1 MRKIHSG
8 SETRLSAV
16 LLVIATLLLAGCSGT
31 DTAAKPE
38 VAGGEVDDLFAGLEG
53 KTAPA
58 APGQEINRYLMQI
71 TAAIQN
77 HFHYDSV
84 YAGKEC
90 SLRLK
95 LAPDGMLLDV
105 RAEGGDP
112 ALCLAAVVATANAS
126 FPKPPTPAVYAVVKN
141 AALEFRPQ

>member
-1 MRKIHSG
+1 MRKVNSG
-8 SETRLSAV
+8 SETCLSAV

-38 VAGGEVDDLFAGLEG
+38 VSGGEVDDLFAGLQG
-53 KTAPA
+53 KTAP
-58 APGQEINRYLMQI
+58 APGQEINRYIAQI
-71 TAAIQN
+71 AAAIQS
-77 HFHYDSV
+77 HFQYDSV

-112 ALCLAAVVATANAS
+112 ALCRAAVVATANAS

>member
-1 MRKIHSG
+1 MRKVNSG

-31 DTAAKPE
+31 GTAAKPE
-38 VAGGEVDDLFAGLEG
+38 VSGGEVDDLFAGLEG

-58 APGQEINRYLMQI
+58 PGQEINRYISQI
-71 TAAIQN
+71 AAAIQS
-77 HFHYDSV
+77 HFQYDSV

-95 LAPDGMLLDV
+95 LAPDGMLL
-105 RAEGGDP
+105 
-112 ALCLAAVVATANAS
+112 
-126 FPKPPTPAVYAVVKN
+126 
-141 AALEFRPQ
+141 